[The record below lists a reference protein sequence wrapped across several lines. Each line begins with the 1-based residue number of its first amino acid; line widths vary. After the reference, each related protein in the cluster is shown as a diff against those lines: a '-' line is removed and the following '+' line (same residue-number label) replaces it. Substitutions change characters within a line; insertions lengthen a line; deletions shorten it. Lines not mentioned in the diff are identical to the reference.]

1 MYICILATEG
11 TLKGGV
17 RFDPTPFLKL
27 GSDYLISALK
37 WPDSQRMGGV
47 GAFGMEMSIR
57 CDIYNL
63 SRMPYKVS
71 RGRPNYFHYHK

>member
-1 MYICILATEG
+1 MYICILSTEG

-37 WPDSQRMGGV
+37 WPDSQRMGWSW
-47 GAFGMEMSIR
+47 SIWNGNEYQM
-57 CDIYNL
+57 YNL